1 MAHQAT
7 AILDTMVGPLWF
19 GGPRR
24 PEHHFIANGK
34 AHSYGCGSCI
44 GWFESAHYDTLT
56 EMNIAN
62 KAHWVED
69 HLVENPRTLVPF
81 RRFIAIAPD

>member
-19 GGPRR
+19 GGPGR
-24 PEHHFIANGK
+24 PEHHCMANGK
-34 AHSYGCGSCI
+34 AHSYGGGSCI

-56 EMNIAN
+56 QVNIAS
-62 KAHWVED
+62 KHVGLKTTWLKIVEPWC
-69 HLVENPRTLVPF
+69 L
-81 RRFIAIAPD
+81 